1 MMHLATETSLVIS
14 AQSWCDLLTMDLS
27 AISIHKKSDIK
38 AAKCRQVI
46 LALLTPKS
54 EHFPDIKTQST
65 SGEPVIWQG
74 AKYPPGVLLADH
86 IV

>member
-38 AAKCRQVI
+38 AAKCHQVI
-46 LALLTPKS
+46 LALLTPQIRAFSGYKDS
-54 EHFPDIKTQST
+54 KHFRGTCH
-65 SGEPVIWQG
+65 
-74 AKYPPGVLLADH
+74 LAGR
-86 IV
+86 